1 MVKHRFKT
9 TSDRFFCS
17 KFSTLY
23 VPPRVP
29 PTSTNGW
36 VTSAASHQWF
46 QECQERNT
54 PTSQRGR
61 NSYCRR
67 PSHTTAIGGPRHP
80 NTDDSPPPPGPLAR
94 GRPTAVAQ
102 LAGVS
107 CGAGEGD
114 GSSAPPAAPEKQTVL
129 YSTTRAGAAQMMGWG
144 GRASTLR
151 VRSVRAGAC
160 SSVRRRVRVWRH
172 ECAHT
177 QARVA
182 CGRVDEPLQIITL
195 MLLFFCKRTP
205 PRPPHPVDRLTHL
218 DAQRQ
223 LKTLRSRFLL
233 YLAGPSAGRG

>member
-1 MVKHRFKT
+1 MGHFSRITPVVSGMPGTEYSHVTAREKFLLQATKSHHSHRRTKAPKHR
-9 TSDRFFCS
+9 R
-17 KFSTLY
+17 
-23 VPPRVP
+23 
-29 PTSTNGW
+29 
-36 VTSAASHQWF
+36 Q
-46 QECQERNT
+46 
-54 PTSQRGR
+54 
-61 NSYCRR
+61 
-67 PSHTTAIGGPRHP
+67 
-80 NTDDSPPPPGPLAR
+80 SPPPPGPLAR